1 MNRHEPAD
9 ICDGPAVNIEID
21 IQNACSRAVPD
32 DADFTRWLEAAIG
45 DERDIA
51 EVSLRIVDADEITA
65 LNHQYRGKAYA
76 TNVLSF
82 PADLPV
88 ELELP
93 LLGDI
98 VICAEVVERE
108 ASEQH
113 KTAEAHW
120 AHMVVHGAL
129 HLLGYDHIEDDEA
142 EIMENREI
150 DILHQLNFPN
160 PYESSSEVLDIQSL
174 EDNEPSSAEYSTQ
187 NHG

>member
-1 MNRHEPAD
+1 MSCATRWCRPLSKPTNVLRRNLSRKKRHSPKQPYPNHRAAAINAGRNESTSMNRHEPAD

-51 EVSLRIVDADEITA
+51 EVSLRIVDADEINA

-82 PADLPV
+82 PADLPA

-108 ASEQH
+108 ASEQP
-113 KTAEAHW
+113 KSVEAHW
-120 AHMVVHGAL
+120 AHRVGHGAL
-129 HLLGYDHIEDDEA
+129 
-142 EIMENREI
+142 
-150 DILHQLNFPN
+150 P
-160 PYESSSEVLDIQSL
+160 
-174 EDNEPSSAEYSTQ
+174 
-187 NHG
+187 

>member
-1 MNRHEPAD
+1 MNLD
-9 ICDGPAVNIEID
+9 LD
-21 IQNACSRAVPD
+21 IQNACSRAIPD
-32 DADFTRWLEAAIG
+32 DADFMRWIEAALDG
-45 DERDIA
+45 ERDVA

-65 LNHQYRGKAYA
+65 LNSQYRGKDYA

-82 PADLPV
+82 PADLPP

-113 KTAEAHW
+113 KPVAAHW
-120 AHMVVHGAL
+120 AHMVVHGTL

-142 EIMENREI
+142 DHMENREI
-150 DILHQLNFPN
+150 DILHALSFPN
-160 PYESSSEVLDIQSL
+160 PYEASAGDISIQTLEDDAPPSL
-174 EDNEPSSAEYSTQ
+174 EYGTR